1 MGDVLAIECTIPTI
15 GHRSAVIHQ
24 QVLLDGSATVV
35 ASADVTFVAFSAQ
48 QKKAVQLGGELKTML
63 ESMQETQ

>member
-1 MGDVLAIECTIPTI
+1 
-15 GHRSAVIHQ
+15 
-24 QVLLDGSATVV
+24 VV